1 MFTEIFTDNSSP
13 FSAVDIITPASFL
26 ISLCTIFLD
35 LSLPDTIFVLET
47 RAAEEYVCNLIETT
61 WDDRANCCFGR
72 LLKSLNLDL
81 EARTMIRGRSRMLN
95 YAGKKIKVI

>member
-26 ISLCTIFLD
+26 ICLCKIFLD
-35 LSLPDTIFVLET
+35 LSLADTIFVLKT

-61 WDDRANCCFGR
+61 WDERGNCCFGR
-72 LLKSLNLDL
+72 FFKELKPGFRNQDNDM
-81 EARTMIRGRSRMLN
+81 R
-95 YAGKKIKVI
+95 